1 MAETR
6 PISFKT
12 AVATDPKLQA
22 KVRAKVAK
30 TRLPKD
36 VKALLE
42 SKDYQA
48 VLAVKDRMD
57 KIRIKFKMSGGFYRN
72 QTHILEIKLDASS
85 GTFDYPF
92 TAPLVKF
99 LTPMY
104 HVNISYN
111 GSICLSI
118 LKGKDK
124 ENPEG
129 WTEACSLSGV
139 ISAIMFLMD
148 VPGIESPW
156 NKEAAATWMASG
168 EGKNEAKFMN
178 EADYYYNAGNYK
190 TAVEEFDIRYSEDNT
205 LDKVAELDKVSQQLK
220 SVDLAK

>member
-1 MAETR
+1 METR
-6 PISFKT
+6 PMNFINKT
-12 AVATDPKLQA
+12 HPTDPTLQA
-22 KVRAKVAK
+22 KVRAKITK

-36 VKALLE
+36 VRALLE
-42 SKDYQA
+42 SKEYQA
-48 VLAVKDRMD
+48 VLAVQDHMG
-57 KIRIKFKMSGGFYRN
+57 KIWVKFKMTGGFYRN
-72 QTHILEIKLDASS
+72 QVHVLEIALDASN

-129 WTEACSLSGV
+129 WTEACNLGGV
-139 ISAIMFLMD
+139 ISAIMLLMD

-156 NKEAAATWMASG
+156 NKEAAATWMASS
-168 EGKNEAKFMN
+168 EGKNEAKFMK
-178 EADYYYNAGNYK
+178 EADAYYFRENYR
-190 TAVEEFDIRYSEDNT
+190 TAIEEFDLRYAEDNEVVSVT
-205 LDKVAELDKVSQQLK
+205 ELISTIAISELVKK
-220 SVDLAK
+220 K

>member
-1 MAETR
+1 MTETR
-6 PISFKT
+6 PMSFKT
-12 AVATDPKLQA
+12 DVATDPKLQA
-22 KVRAKVAK
+22 KVRVKIVK

-36 VKALLE
+36 VRALLE

-57 KIRIKFKMSGGFYRN
+57 KIWVKIKIPGGFYRN
-72 QTHILEIKLDASS
+72 QTHILEIKLDASN

-118 LKGKDK
+118 LKGKDPK
-124 ENPEG
+124 NPEG
-129 WTEACSLSGV
+129 WTEACSLNGV
-139 ISAIMFLMD
+139 IDALKLLMD
-148 VPGIESPW
+148 VPEVESPW
-156 NKEAAATWMASG
+156 NKEAAATWMASN
-168 EGKNEAKFMN
+168 EGKNEAKFMK
-178 EADYYYNAGNYK
+178 EADYYYSSNNYK
-190 TAVEEFDIRYSEDNT
+190 TAIEEFDIRYKED
-205 LDKVAELDKVSQQLK
+205 AELDKDKVDELDKKMQ
-220 SVDLAK
+220 SVDLSK